1 MIYVRDDIPSKML
14 TKQKVFFPK
23 SFCKAQNVFTGLSEF
38 HKLVLSVFKLHFSEG
53 KAKEISY
60 RNFWDFKEDNFNPN
74 LQNRLF
80 AESVEEYVPFEK
92 GFLVDVLNKHASLKK
107 KVVRAN
113 HAPYITKILRKTI
126 MKRSY
131 LEKVYFKKKTP
142 DSLIKFKKQKNYCN
156 RLYKKE
162 RKKYF
167 ESLNPQRI
175 RNNKSFWK
183 NIQPFFSEK
192 RKINYKIILAGIKE
206 NTIFEDNLVSEE
218 LNKFFENAARDLEI
232 NANSYIID
240 TDGNEINSV

>member
-1 MIYVRDDIPSKML
+1 
-14 TKQKVFFPK
+14 
-23 SFCKAQNVFTGLSEF
+23 
-38 HKLVLSVFKLHFSEG
+38 
-53 KAKEISY
+53 
-60 RNFWDFKEDNFNPN
+60 
-74 LQNRLF
+74 
-80 AESVEEYVPFEK
+80 
-92 GFLVDVLNKHASLKK
+92 
-107 KVVRAN
+107 
-113 HAPYITKILRKTI
+113 